1 MRFGFVY
8 IMASGKRC
16 TLYIGVTSD
25 IGARVAEHKRG
36 AEPDSFTARYGCD
49 CLVYYERF
57 DLITEAIAREK
68 QLKHWKR
75 QWKIELIEAGNPDWN
90 DLTIGWENYER

>member
-25 IGARVAEHKRG
+25 LASRVAEHKSKSN
-36 AEPDSFTARYGCD
+36 PKSFTAQYD
-49 CLVYYERF
+49 CNRLVFFERF
-57 DLITEAIAREK
+57 DRVTDALDREK

-75 QWKIELIEAGNPDWN
+75 QWKIELIEKTNSDWI
-90 DLTIGWENYER
+90 DLPLEWTVYQP

>member
-25 IGARVAEHKRG
+25 IAARVEEHKRG
-36 AEPDSFTARYGCD
+36 ADPHSFTAQYSCHK
-49 CLVYYERF
+49 LVYYERF
-57 DLITEAIAREK
+57 DLITDAIAREK

-75 QWKIELIEAGNPDWN
+75 QWKIELIEKSNPDWN
-90 DLTIGWENYER
+90 DLPIGWQDYER